1 MIAYLDQSRN
11 SDNTNLPPECP
22 WTSWVHNDGQPLP
35 ENTIILSDEDYAI
48 LYASYEPLILKEK
61 DRIAMEKRAQIKD
74 ALIGEIA
81 SENKERLRTG
91 VWSYTDLVTFLNS
104 EESKKVMNEINGLSF
119 ELAQGSIMAIVN
131 PIITMDIKLQWVQR
145 LKENLF
151 L

>member
-11 SDNTNLPPECP
+11 SENTNLPPECP
-22 WTSWVHNDGQPLP
+22 WTSWVHNEGSPLP
-35 ENTIILSDEDYAI
+35 ENAIVVTEEEYALI
-48 LYASYEPLILKEK
+48 YSTYEPIILKEK

-81 SENKERLRTG
+81 LENKEILRTG
-91 VWSYTDLVTFLNS
+91 IWTYNDLVTFLNS

-145 LKENLF
+145 LKDNLF

>member
-11 SDNTNLPPECP
+11 SENTNLPPECP
-22 WTSWVHNDGQPLP
+22 WTSWVHNEGSPLP
-35 ENTIILSDEDYAI
+35 ENAIVVTEEEYALI
-48 LYASYEPLILKEK
+48 YSTYEPIILKEK

-74 ALIGEIA
+74 GLIGEIA

-119 ELAQGSIMAIVN
+119 ELAQGSIMGIVN

-145 LKENLF
+145 LKDNLF

>member
-11 SDNTNLPPECP
+11 ADNENLPSDCP
-22 WTSWVHNDGQPLP
+22 WTAWVHNDGMPLP
-35 ENTIILSDEDYAI
+35 ENAIVVSDEEYQI
-48 LYASYEPLILKEK
+48 IYASFESAILKEK

-119 ELAQGSIMAIVN
+119 ELAQGSIMAITN
-131 PIITMDIKLQWVQR
+131 PIITIDIKLQWVQR

>member
-11 SDNTNLPPECP
+11 FENTNLPPECP
-22 WTSWVHNDGQPLP
+22 WTSWVHNDGSPLP
-35 ENTIILSDEDYAI
+35 ENAIVVTEEEYALI
-48 LYASYEPLILKEK
+48 YSTYEPIILKEK
-61 DRIAMEKRAQIKD
+61 DRIAMEKRAQIKEG
-74 ALIGEIA
+74 LIGEIA

-145 LKENLF
+145 LKDNLF

>member
-11 SDNTNLPPECP
+11 SENTNLPPECP
-22 WTSWVHNDGQPLP
+22 WTSWVHNDGSPLP
-35 ENTIILSDEDYAI
+35 ENAIVVTEEEYALI
-48 LYASYEPLILKEK
+48 YSTYEPIILKEK

-91 VWSYTDLVTFLNS
+91 IWTYNDLVTFLNS

-119 ELAQGSIMAIVN
+119 ELAQGSIMTIVN

-145 LKENLF
+145 LKDNLF

>member
-11 SDNTNLPPECP
+11 SENTNLPPECP
-22 WTSWVHNDGQPLP
+22 WTSWQCVDGMPLP
-35 ENTIILSDEDYAI
+35 ENAIVVTDEEYQII
-48 LYASYEPLILKEK
+48 YASFEPAILKEK

-91 VWSYTDLVTFLNS
+91 IWSYADLVGFLNS

-119 ELAQGSIMAIVN
+119 ELAQGSIMAITN
-131 PIITMDIKLQWVQR
+131 PIITMDIKLTWVNR

>member
-11 SDNTNLPPECP
+11 SENTSLPPECP
-22 WTSWVHNDGQPLP
+22 WISWVHVEGQPLP
-35 ENTIILSDEDYAI
+35 ENAIVVNDEDYSL
-48 LYASYEPLILKEK
+48 LYASCESLILKEK

-91 VWSYTDLVTFLNS
+91 VWTYTDLINFLDS

-119 ELAQGSIMAIVN
+119 ELAQSSIMAITN
-131 PIITMDIKLQWVQR
+131 PIITMDIKLQWVDR
-145 LKENLF
+145 LKNNLF

>member
-11 SDNTNLPPECP
+11 SENINLPPECP
-22 WTSWVHNDGQPLP
+22 WTSWVHNDGSPLP
-35 ENTIILSDEDYAI
+35 ENAIVVTEEEYALI
-48 LYASYEPLILKEK
+48 YSTYEPIILKEK

-74 ALIGEIA
+74 GLIGEIA

-131 PIITMDIKLQWVQR
+131 PIITMEIKLQWVQR
-145 LKENLF
+145 LKDNLF

>member
-11 SDNTNLPPECP
+11 SENTNLPPECP
-22 WTSWVHNDGQPLP
+22 WTSWIHLDGMPLP
-35 ENTIILSDEDYAI
+35 ENAIVVTDEEYQIIYS
-48 LYASYEPLILKEK
+48 SYEPAILKEK
-61 DRIAMEKRAQIKD
+61 DRIAMEKRAQIKE
-74 ALIGEIA
+74 ALIGELA

-145 LKENLF
+145 LKDNLF

>member
-1 MIAYLDQSRN
+1 MIAYLEQSRN
-11 SDNTNLPPECP
+11 PDNSNLPPECP
-22 WTSWVHNDGQPLP
+22 WTSWVHAEGQPLP
-35 ENTIILSDEDYAI
+35 ENAIVVSDEDYAL
-48 LYASYEPLILKEK
+48 LYASYESLILKEK

-91 VWSYTDLVTFLNS
+91 VWTYANLITFLDS

-119 ELAQGSIMAIVN
+119 ELAQSSIMAITN
-131 PIITMDIKLQWVQR
+131 PIITMDIKLQWVDR
-145 LKENLF
+145 LKSNLF

>member
-11 SDNTNLPPECP
+11 SENTNLPPECP
-22 WTSWVHNDGQPLP
+22 WTSWQYIDGMPLP
-35 ENTIILSDEDYAI
+35 ENAIVVTDEEYQIIYS
-48 LYASYEPLILKEK
+48 SFEPAILKEK

-81 SENKERLRTG
+81 SENKERLRSG
-91 VWSYTDLVTFLNS
+91 EWAYADLVGFLNS

-131 PIITMDIKLQWVQR
+131 PVITMEIKLQWVQR
-145 LKENLF
+145 LKDNLY

>member
-11 SDNTNLPPECP
+11 SENTNLPPECP
-22 WTSWVHNDGQPLP
+22 WTSWVHNDGSPLP
-35 ENTIILSDEDYAI
+35 ENAIVVTEEEYALI
-48 LYASYEPLILKEK
+48 YSTYEPIILKEK

-74 ALIGEIA
+74 GLIGEIA

-145 LKENLF
+145 LKDNLF

>member
-11 SDNTNLPPECP
+11 SENTNLPPECP
-22 WTSWVHNDGQPLP
+22 WTSWVHNDGSPLP
-35 ENTIILSDEDYAI
+35 ENAIVVTDEEYQIIYS
-48 LYASYEPLILKEK
+48 SYEPAILKEK

-119 ELAQGSIMAIVN
+119 ELAQGSIMTIVN

-145 LKENLF
+145 LKDNLF

>member
-11 SDNTNLPPECP
+11 PDNQNLPSECP
-22 WTSWVHNDGQPLP
+22 WTSWVHTDGQPLP
-35 ENTIILSDEDYAI
+35 ENAIVVTDEEYQII
-48 LYASYEPLILKEK
+48 YASFEPVILKEK

-81 SENKERLRTG
+81 SENKERLRSGEWT
-91 VWSYTDLVTFLNS
+91 YADLVGFLNS

-119 ELAQGSIMAIVN
+119 ELAQGSIMAITN
-131 PIITMDIKLQWVQR
+131 PIITMDIKLVWVSK

>member
-11 SDNTNLPPECP
+11 SENTNLPPECP
-22 WTSWVHNDGQPLP
+22 WTSWVHNDGSPLP
-35 ENTIILSDEDYAI
+35 ENAIVVTEEEYALI
-48 LYASYEPLILKEK
+48 YSTYEPIILKEK

-74 ALIGEIA
+74 GLIGEIA

-119 ELAQGSIMAIVN
+119 ELAQGSIMGIVN

-145 LKENLF
+145 LKDNLF

>member
-11 SDNTNLPPECP
+11 SENTNLPPECP
-22 WTSWVHNDGQPLP
+22 WTSWVHNDGSPLP
-35 ENTIILSDEDYAI
+35 ENAIVVTEEEYALI
-48 LYASYEPLILKEK
+48 YSTYEPILLKEK

-74 ALIGEIA
+74 GLIGEIA

-119 ELAQGSIMAIVN
+119 ELAQGSIMGIVN

-145 LKENLF
+145 LKDNLF